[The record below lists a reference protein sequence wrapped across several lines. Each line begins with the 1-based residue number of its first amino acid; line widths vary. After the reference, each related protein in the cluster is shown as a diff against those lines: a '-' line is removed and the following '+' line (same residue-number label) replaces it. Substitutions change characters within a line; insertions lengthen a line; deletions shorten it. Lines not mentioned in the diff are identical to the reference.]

1 MRDGSLPPRPRP
13 PSAVRSHCVWGC
25 AEEDASLAFDTLDA
39 DGGGTIAIQEFMAV
53 MRAVEKQTGITASP
67 PPEPAPAPAGA
78 AEEEGAAPIDW
89 VGKPQRVELTMSCV
103 NLPSGARGAML
114 PIFAV
119 LWMWRKE
126 ERRWQEHGRTEV
138 VRDQEPTFVTSF
150 FLDYIDH
157 NDNYTG
163 EHDQVTIPPF
173 LLPLSRLGRSPC
185 PTVVAQAQLT
195 CCCLVRCAVGEG
207 WDLRSE
213 VSAG

>member
-1 MRDGSLPPRPRP
+1 MAPCRPDPAPPAPCAHTAYGR
-13 PSAVRSHCVWGC
+13 C

-53 MRAVEKQTGITASP
+53 MRAVEKQTGLTASP
-67 PPEPAPAPAGA
+67 PPEPAPAPAGP

-163 EHDQVTIPPF
+163 EHDQVTRPPPTA
-173 LLPLSRLGRSPC
+173 LSLAAWPLRLPSRG
-185 PTVVAQAQLT
+185 QA
-195 CCCLVRCAVGEG
+195 R
-207 WDLRSE
+207 R
-213 VSAG
+213 